1 MRILRISSPFERV
14 VGTVDGN
21 VMRLAISAVGGGESL
36 GCFTLEH
43 GNNGVVRKCL

>member
-1 MRILRISSPFERV
+1 
-14 VGTVDGN
+14 
-21 VMRLAISAVGGGESL
+21 MRLAISAVGGGESL